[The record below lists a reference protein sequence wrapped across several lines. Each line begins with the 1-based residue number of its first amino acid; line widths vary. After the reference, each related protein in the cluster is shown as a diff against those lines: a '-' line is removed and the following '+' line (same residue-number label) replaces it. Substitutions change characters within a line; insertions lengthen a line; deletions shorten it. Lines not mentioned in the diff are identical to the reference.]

1 MQPKNPNF
9 ILKKILKKYE
19 VRGNLLCLKC
29 IMEGKEKK
37 CQILQPFNRKF
48 EKAYWQADMIK

>member
-29 IMEGKEKK
+29 IMEGKGKK
-37 CQILQPFNRKF
+37 CQTLQPFNRKF